1 MDNVL
6 FGLGFLS
13 LAGVIAF
20 LVIAVVRIFKKKPR
34 KNFVVAALICFVAS
48 NVFIFCGAQ
57 TNYNEF
63 EINMDRHYSLVFHGI
78 IGIVIAATAMII
90 PFGSFASGIKSC
102 AADIICLAVGIA
114 AALLL
119 DRFNRKFDKD

>member
-1 MDNVL
+1 MAAGIMAVGICRFGFFLDIKMKYDRLKRKKEKNNMDNVL

-48 NVFIFCGAQ
+48 NVFIFVEHKP
-57 TNYNEF
+57 TT
-63 EINMDRHYSLVFHGI
+63 I
-78 IGIVIAATAMII
+78 T
-90 PFGSFASGIKSC
+90 
-102 AADIICLAVGIA
+102 
-114 AALLL
+114 
-119 DRFNRKFDKD
+119 

>member
-57 TNYNEF
+57 TNYN
-63 EINMDRHYSLVFHGI
+63 NMTPKKNLNMIQSLPPNHNLKKKRKQAKI
-78 IGIVIAATAMII
+78 KARTKTRR
-90 PFGSFASGIKSC
+90 AS
-102 AADIICLAVGIA
+102 
-114 AALLL
+114 
-119 DRFNRKFDKD
+119 RQ